1 MWPLI
6 EDVLNRHG
14 GVSQVAK
21 RAMEWSSKRTM
32 EGHGIRES
40 PREGHSDFT
49 VVVDRKLRQG
59 ASDPGRGS
67 RLGCIRQRLTSSIL
81 TSQLL
86 ATAPHRGIYSVL
98 HVSHLIPTVDANET
112 PAVPWCGP

>member
-21 RAMEWSSKRTM
+21 RAMEWSNKRTM

-40 PREGHSDFT
+40 HTREGHSDFT
-49 VVVDRKLRQG
+49 VVVDRELRQG
-59 ASDPGRGS
+59 ASG
-67 RLGCIRQRLTSSIL
+67 
-81 TSQLL
+81 
-86 ATAPHRGIYSVL
+86 V
-98 HVSHLIPTVDANET
+98 
-112 PAVPWCGP
+112 